1 MPISAN
7 TKKDIN
13 RLYKLILDD
22 AKELDKVFSKIL
34 NTSKY
39 ERLSPNVKQWIEWVG
54 IARKM
59 AKSACTTGV
68 GIPDEN
74 TAIKYYAIQN
84 NINNITGLHPA
95 THEKIC
101 GLVSQISS
109 LINEIIF
116 LYKQNGRQES
126 DDEVQPQYCPVTND
140 SVKK

>member
-13 RLYKLILDD
+13 RLYKLILAD

-34 NTSKY
+34 NEQKY
-39 ERLSPNVKQWIEWVG
+39 EELWPEVEQWIEWVG

-59 AKSACTTGV
+59 AKFACTTGV

-74 TAIKYYAIQN
+74 TAIKYIAIQN
-84 NINNITGLHPA
+84 NINNITGLHSA

-109 LINEIIF
+109 LINEIML
-116 LYKQNGRQES
+116 LYNQKEGQES
-126 DDEVQPQYCPVTND
+126 DDEVQHQYLPVTNLP
-140 SVKK
+140 V